1 MKIRSNDILANII
14 KIRNDKGFTQAA
26 IADGIEVDYSTYSK
40 LESGITKLSI
50 DRLEKIASYFKMEII
65 DIITYPQKYVPA
77 DPMKQQPSS
86 RTKVVVQ
93 LELDELQQKDVLNLI
108 LGEQKTAALMN
119 Q

>member
-1 MKIRSNDILANII
+1 MPEK
-14 KIRNDKGFTQAA
+14 KIRNRI
-26 IADGIEVDYSTYSK
+26 IAEGIEVDYSTYSK

-77 DPMKQQPSS
+77 DPIEQQAAS

-108 LGEQKTAALMN
+108 LGEQKTALLMN
-119 Q
+119 D